1 MASRPWCPEGES
13 GESAQFRSVRTP
25 AVSHTTGDGIYVP
38 LGWLGDVFV
47 TLSPDSPLG
56 RRGREGIVLSGEP
69 WANLGHFNYKKVRK
83 TRRGKFVM
91 CISAP
96 KTPSRKRLA
105 RARRNQPHD
114 VREVGPRIQASARGT
129 ISS

>member
-1 MASRPWCPEGES
+1 M
-13 GESAQFRSVRTP
+13 
-25 AVSHTTGDGIYVP
+25 P

-47 TLSPDSPLG
+47 TLSPDSPSG

-105 RARRNQPHD
+105 RARRNRPHD
-114 VREVGPRIQASARGT
+114 GREVGPRVRASARGT
-129 ISS
+129 KRTLTNLVEVYMLHQL